1 MNDNAYGGFVVSKNV
16 LAGMPIRY
24 TYREKSSISQCNGW
38 TILSAKDDADYVRD
52 PHNFAIVSATTIAS
66 CNPLVLE
73 LFDCPY
79 GTDLMWVYNKGV
91 HVGFYDL
98 ASECEVT
105 LKEILERKKDSL

>member
-1 MNDNAYGGFVVSKNV
+1 MNDLAYGGFVVSRNV

-24 TYREKSSISQCNGW
+24 TYREKSSIPQCNGW
-38 TILSAKDDADYVRD
+38 TILSPKDDEDYVHD
-52 PHNFAIVSATTIAS
+52 PQNFEIVSASTIAS
-66 CNPLVLE
+66 YNPLILE

-79 GTDLMWVYNKGV
+79 GTDLMWIYHKGV

-105 LKEILERKKDSL
+105 LKELIKRKKDAL